1 MIRITDNLRTTLD
14 FGYPRVFPEGP
25 NRRNVNVYS
34 PSEITLYNNTLF
46 ERQLSVDLSKNT
58 IEIPVN
64 MLKYLVHNILTRDI
78 THIPEEIIMPLS
90 LTINYPFN
98 NKSPYGIIK
107 ELTLFTY
114 AMDGLI
120 KINSDKYGVF
130 YANNSLMLDSEFNV
144 IYYRA
149 YKINSSIQEVKRNF
163 DRNTFLRQYCT
174 PVFYVNPDKYLEK
187 EDAMSKYMVN
197 TMIPYYLYRGNVEV
211 LFNKCEDLIVTP
223 IQTIA
228 TNVNYNEIISEN
240 LVILND
246 NVIFEI

>member
-144 IYYRA
+144 IYYRT
-149 YKINSSIQEVKRNF
+149 YKINGSIQEIKRNF

-197 TMIPYYLYRGNVEV
+197 TMIPYYLYRGDVEV